1 MAKKNSIFYAVVI
14 GDGEKYSNIKEQAS
28 YLNNLLGEEKIFIMQ
43 YNYDDN
49 EYSSLYYGIVKTKN
63 YVIASISKPITIRP
77 NNTIYFDDIEGARS

>member
-1 MAKKNSIFYAVVI
+1 
-14 GDGEKYSNIKEQAS
+14 
-28 YLNNLLGEEKIFIMQ
+28 MQ